1 VRDVGDKELRNRKQS
16 ILGNLAMDEQT
27 IEEHVARKL
36 LEYFTDESPTG
47 VKYENQPQNVKELWL
62 GAARVAINAI
72 RGPQGAAEKI

>member
-62 GAARVAINAI
+62 GAARVAITAI
-72 RGPQGAAEKI
+72 REPQ